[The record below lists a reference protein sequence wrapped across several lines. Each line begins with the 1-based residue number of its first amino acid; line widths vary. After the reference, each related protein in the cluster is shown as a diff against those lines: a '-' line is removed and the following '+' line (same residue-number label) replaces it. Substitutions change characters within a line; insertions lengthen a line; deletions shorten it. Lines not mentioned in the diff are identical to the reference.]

1 MRASA
6 DDTNPSFKVA
16 LPLQIRPAAN
26 TVTAASDKMIIVWD
40 GFFISWLLGLYWEEL
55 RQIPSWPMRS
65 GRPFSRQPAV

>member
-26 TVTAASDKMIIVWD
+26 TVTAASDKMIIFWD
-40 GFFISWLLGLYWEEL
+40 GFFISWFLVL
-55 RQIPSWPMRS
+55 
-65 GRPFSRQPAV
+65 